1 MENEELPE
9 TARFAP
15 GSMDYVLSEI
25 ENPDVRE
32 RILRI
37 AHESGIHKEDPVW
50 SLILLVQAAQD
61 SKEWAGKAAQAAGDA
76 ADRVREAIQSLPEKI
91 KESAGT
97 GVKVVKETVGDAGAA
112 AAAEVKDAGMMVGK
126 ALVQAIR
133 KESEIFKSGLAS
145 SGQAAKE
152 QTLEELKA
160 DLSHA
165 VNSALKIRFTT
176 TLLVSVLSI
185 LAVVV
190 GAYIFGAQNGPI
202 FGPMAKEYPHL
213 ILCDRPGWEK
223 RWGMDGGKKV
233 LFCGPFSKR
242 DGTTSGWRIP

>member
-76 ADRVREAIQSLPEKI
+76 ADRVRDAIHSLPEKI
-91 KESAGT
+91 RESVGAG
-97 GVKVVKETVGDAGAA
+97 VEAVKETVGTAGVEAA
-112 AAAEVKDAGMMVGK
+112 SEIKTAGITVGR
-126 ALVQAIR
+126 ALVEAIR
-133 KESEIFKSGLAS
+133 KESETFKSELNLS
-145 SGQAAKE
+145 AKSKKE
-152 QTLEELKA
+152 ETLEELKS
-160 DLSHA
+160 DLSSA
-165 VNSALKIRFTT
+165 VNSAMKTRFTS
-176 TLLVSVLSI
+176 TLLISVLLI
-185 LAVVV
+185 LATIIGT
-190 GAYIFGAQNGPI
+190 GAAGYVYGKKLTPNSCVSGENF
-202 FGPMAKEYPHL
+202 FSE
-213 ILCDRPGWEK
+213 R
-223 RWGMDGGKKV
+223 GGKHWCV
-233 LFCGPFSKR
+233 R
-242 DGTTSGWRIP
+242 RIP